1 VKSAPIAPP
10 ARDGAESV
18 AGPAPHRTCI
28 GCRRV
33 GSQRA
38 LLRLGRTPEGF
49 VEPDP
54 DRRLG
59 GRGAY
64 LCPSEACLTEA
75 ARRGRWAHAF
85 RAATVLRPEAV
96 ERTRALILA
105 GHVVGGAR
113 VGARCGVPVKG
124 GW

>member
-1 VKSAPIAPP
+1 VKVASA
-10 ARDGAESV
+10 ARPTRDRAQPV

-33 GSQRA
+33 GSQGT
-38 LLRLGRTPEGF
+38 LLRLMRTPAGF

-54 DRRLG
+54 RRRLG

-75 ARRGRWAHAF
+75 VRRGRWAHAF
-85 RAATVLRPEAV
+85 RAPTVLQPEAV
-96 ERTRALILA
+96 ERLRALIRA
-105 GHVVGGAR
+105 GVMAAAR
-113 VGARCGVPVKG
+113 VTESCEVSVKG
-124 GW
+124 GC